1 MDFLPTRDLTARTV
15 NLVSTRF
22 LGAKL
27 AGKRCVA
34 PIHIGSGDP
43 AKGPSRST
51 PGRDFAVVL
60 AQTSPVASFL
70 AFCPHIQSNRPK
82 ASAIE

>member
-1 MDFLPTRDLTARTV
+1 MNFLLTRDLTARTV
-15 NLVSTRF
+15 KFVSTRF
-22 LGAKL
+22 LGANL

-60 AQTSPVASFL
+60 AQTSPAAMFFTILSTYS
-70 AFCPHIQSNRPK
+70 IK
-82 ASAIE
+82 